1 MPREISSLDKFLDK
15 LRDLTGSIEVLVSL
29 ILIVVVFSFLS
40 PVFLSTQNLVNIL
53 MHVSVIGIISVGM
66 TFVILSAGI
75 DLSVGSI
82 VALSGVVSA
91 KFMLIF
97 SAQQDLTAVLAV
109 LVALATG
116 TFIGLI
122 NGALISKWNIPP
134 FIVTLG
140 MMGIARGLALL
151 VSGGRSVYGFTSSI
165 VFLGQGDI
173 FGVPMPVIIFL
184 LTVIV
189 AHFVLF
195 YSKFGLYTKVVGD
208 NEMAAKTT
216 GINIQ
221 RQKLKVYAL
230 SGFLASISGILYM
243 ARINAAEPMA
253 GNMYELDAIAAVI
266 IGGTSL
272 FGGAGTIIGTLIG
285 ALIMGVLRNGLNLL
299 AVSPYYQRIAI
310 GVVVIA
316 AVLLEKVREESE

>member
-1 MPREISSLDKFLDK
+1 ML
-15 LRDLTGSIEVLVSL
+15 
-29 ILIVVVFSFLS
+29 
-40 PVFLSTQNLVNIL
+40 NIL

-91 KFMLIF
+91 KFMLGL
-97 SAQQDLTAVLAV
+97 SSQQHLTAILAV
-109 LVALATG
+109 LVALIAG
-116 TFIGLI
+116 TIIGLI
-122 NGALISKWNIPP
+122 NGSFISTWNIPP

-140 MMGIARGLALL
+140 MMGIARGLAL
-151 VSGGRSVYGFTSSI
+151 VISGGRSVYGFTSSI

-173 FGVPMPVIIFL
+173 FGVPMPAVIFL
-184 LTVIV
+184 LTVII

-195 YSKFGLYTKVVGD
+195 HTKFGLYTKVIGD

-221 RQKLKVYAL
+221 LQKLKVYAL
-230 SGFLASISGILYM
+230 SGFLAAVSGILYM
-243 ARINAAEPMA
+243 SRINAAEPMA

-272 FGGAGTIIGTLIG
+272 FGGAGTIFGTLIG
-285 ALIMGVLRNGLNLL
+285 TLIMGVLRNGLNLL
-299 AVSPYYQRIAI
+299 AISPYYQRIAI
-310 GVVVIA
+310 GTVVIA
-316 AVLLEKVREESE
+316 AVLLEKVRNDNE

>member
-1 MPREISSLDKFLDK
+1 MLRNSSGSNNLVKRIREIA
-15 LRDLTGSIEVLVSL
+15 GSIE
-29 ILIVVVFSFLS
+29 ILLAFVAIVVVFSFLS
-40 PVFLSTQNLVNIL
+40 PVFLKPQNLLNIL

-75 DLSVGSI
+75 DLSVGSV

-91 KFMLIF
+91 EFMLAIT
-97 SAQQDLTAVLAV
+97 AGQNITAVLAV
-109 LVALATG
+109 LVAMASG
-116 TFIGLI
+116 TVIGAI
-122 NGALISKWNIPP
+122 NGSLISTWNIPP

-140 MMGIARGLALL
+140 TMGIARGLALAL
-151 VSGGRSVYGFTSSI
+151 SGGRSVYGFSNAI

-173 FGVPMPVIIFL
+173 FGIPMPVIIFL
-184 LTVIV
+184 FTVII

-195 YSKFGLYTKVVGD
+195 HTRFGLYTKVVGD
-208 NEMAAKTT
+208 NEMAARTT
-216 GINIQ
+216 GINIR

-230 SGFLASISGILYM
+230 SGFLASVSGIIYM

-285 ALIMGVLRNGLNLL
+285 TLIMGVLRNGLNLM
-299 AVSPYYQRIAI
+299 AISPYYQRIAI
-310 GVVVIA
+310 GAVVIG
-316 AVLLEKVREESE
+316 AVLLEKVRNET

>member
-1 MPREISSLDKFLDK
+1 MPRNISDSNNLFARIKEVA
-15 LRDLTGSIEVLVSL
+15 GSIELLVAFAA
-29 ILIVVVFSFLS
+29 IVAVFSFLS
-40 PVFLSTQNLVNIL
+40 PVFLKPQNLLNIL

-75 DLSVGSI
+75 DLSVGSV

-91 KFMLIF
+91 EFMLGIT
-97 SAQQDLTAVLAV
+97 AGQNLTAVLAV
-109 LVALATG
+109 LVAMASG
-116 TFIGLI
+116 TVIGTI
-122 NGALISKWNIPP
+122 NGSLISTWNIPP

-140 MMGIARGLALL
+140 TMGIARGLALAI
-151 VSGGRSVYGFTSSI
+151 SGGRSVYGFSNKI
-165 VFLGQGDI
+165 VFLGQGDV

-184 LTVIV
+184 FTVIV

-195 YSKFGLYTKVVGD
+195 HTRFGLYTKVVGD
-208 NEMAAKTT
+208 NEMAARTT
-216 GINIQ
+216 GINIR

-230 SGFLASISGILYM
+230 SGFLASVSGIIYM

-285 ALIMGVLRNGLNLL
+285 TLIMGVLRNGLNLL
-299 AVSPYYQRIAI
+299 AISPYYQRIAI
-310 GVVVIA
+310 GAVVIG
-316 AVLLEKVREESE
+316 AVLLEKIRNEN